1 MAMAYPL
8 GVNQAQIVRY
18 MIYQKDHHNDCCGWW
33 LCSVYTNKMIN

>member
-18 MIYQKDHHNDCCGWW
+18 MNIKKII
-33 LCSVYTNKMIN
+33 TMIVVDGGYVVFTLIR